1 MTGVLTS
8 RLKCPPLP
16 TRPSVTEDAG
26 LVGPE
31 KMNTPKENT
40 HRTTRVNKCHA
51 HLKTFPSPIFS
62 YWCWFSLAC
71 TFQMWIPLIPSVN
84 LKIFIVQIWLISLP
98 PNLRNSHFLHWFS
111 AEGLFK
117 GKLRTK
123 SILRNNFTFYFQIS
137 QSTCFL
143 DRKTW
148 MISKSWA

>member
-1 MTGVLTS
+1 MPSSAPQAYCDRGCWTGGS
-8 RLKCPPLP
+8 RRWTLP
-16 TRPSVTEDAG
+16 NR
-26 LVGPE
+26 
-31 KMNTPKENT
+31 TPIG
-40 HRTTRVNKCHA
+40 RTTRVNKCHA
-51 HLKTFPSPIFS
+51 HLKTFPSHIFS

-111 AEGLFK
+111 AKGLFK

-148 MISKSWA
+148 MISKSLA